1 MQSNFTISSKKR
13 PINLTIR
20 EDVVRAAKA
29 LNLNASQAAEAGI
42 QAAIREARTQE
53 WLRSNKSA
61 IFAHNNRIDQS
72 EVLLRPTWSGDDRG
86 TV

>member
-1 MQSNFTISSKKR
+1 MYTNDTISPKKR

-61 IFAHNNRIDQS
+61 ILAHNNRVDQS
-72 EVLLRPTWSGDDRG
+72 GVLLKATWFGDDRG
-86 TV
+86 SI